1 MDIDKIVVT
10 SEKEQQDYTLKQL
23 LERIED
29 LEDKQSDIR
38 YYLANPR
45 KFNDY

>member
-10 SEKEQQDYTLKQL
+10 SEKEQQGYTLKQI
-23 LERIED
+23 LERVED
-29 LEDKQSDIR
+29 LEDTLMRIR
-38 YYLANPR
+38 YFLSNPS

>member
-38 YYLANPR
+38 YFLANPR

>member
-10 SEKEQQDYTLKQL
+10 SDKEQQDYTLKQL

-29 LEDKQSDIR
+29 LEDKQRDIK
-38 YYLANPR
+38 YFLANPS

>member
-10 SEKEQQDYTLKQL
+10 SDKEQQDYTLKQL

-29 LEDKQSDIR
+29 LEDKQHSIR
-38 YYLANPR
+38 YYLSNPS